1 MKCINCGAE
10 ANHWHHVVPKSL
22 GGREGTNKVPL
33 CDKCHGLVHGVS
45 YSDGT
50 ISHSDLTKQGLNR
63 ARAEGKQIGQRKG
76 AKLTTKKSIKAKEII
91 KKYSK
96 DFLGELDDTH
106 TRALAKISRNTYY
119 KYKKEL
125 KMEQTEPF
133 L

>member
-50 ISHSDLTKQGLNR
+50 ISHSDLTKQGLKR
-63 ARAEGKQIGQRKG
+63 ARTEGKQIGQKKG
-76 AKLTTKKSIKAKEII
+76 AKLTTKKSIKAKEVI

-96 DFLGELDDTH
+96 DFEGTLEDADVMK
-106 TRALAKISRNTYY
+106 LAEVSRNTYY
-119 KYKKEL
+119 KYKSEL
-125 KMEQTEPF
+125 RIINE
-133 L
+133 